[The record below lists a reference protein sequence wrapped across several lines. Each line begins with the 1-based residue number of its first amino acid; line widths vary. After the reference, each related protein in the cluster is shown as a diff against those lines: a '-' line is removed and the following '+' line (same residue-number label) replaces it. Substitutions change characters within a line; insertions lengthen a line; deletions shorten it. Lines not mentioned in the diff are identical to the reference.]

1 MTLWVAF
8 TFRYILNRGNE
19 LLNRANELLNR
30 GNEMQIEVTS
40 YANRGSELLT

>member
-19 LLNRANELLNR
+19 ILIRVNDSLSRWNGILNR
-30 GNEMQIEVTS
+30 GNEMQIEGMG
-40 YANRGSELLT
+40 Y

>member
-19 LLNRANELLNR
+19 ILNRLNDSLSRWNGILNR
-30 GNEMQIEVTS
+30 GNEMQIEGMG
-40 YANRGSELLT
+40 Y